1 MGWLVICLLVV
12 VSFWVLRWCDLAY
25 GGWVC
30 LGGLCWFWCFV
41 LGLLWVG
48 LGLWLLAS
56 GACVV
61 WFFVCWC
68 LGLRVSGCLGS
79 LIVIVCIAC

>member
-12 VSFWVLRWCDLAY
+12 VSFWVLRWRGLAY
-25 GGWVC
+25 VGWVC

-41 LGLLWVG
+41 LGLLWIG

-61 WFFVCWC
+61 WVLFAGVWVCVF
-68 LGLRVSGCLGS
+68 LGVWGVLL
-79 LIVIVCIAC
+79 

>member
-12 VSFWVLRWCDLAY
+12 VSFWVLRWRDLAY

-41 LGLLWVG
+41 LGLLWIG
-48 LGLWLLAS
+48 LGL
-56 GACVV
+56 
-61 WFFVCWC
+61 
-68 LGLRVSGCLGS
+68 
-79 LIVIVCIAC
+79 